1 MLRAALLRQENKAM
15 LIYTLALAMCLFMLI
30 ATFFSLHQE
39 AEKVRL
45 DERANRSKG
54 FGHYRR

>member
-1 MLRAALLRQENKAM
+1 MRRAALLAQENNTM

-39 AEKVRL
+39 TEKVRL
-45 DERANRSKG
+45 GERANRSKG
-54 FGHYRR
+54 FGHLRR